1 MATTESSC
9 PICLCPLDNVGDHRV
24 VSLSCGH
31 LFGENCIR
39 KWIKSAKKCPMCN
52 VKAIPSHIRA
62 VYTQNIVVSEAA
74 ESKKLKGLLV
84 EAKKKVAEE
93 IRDRRTIA
101 VKLELARQEAAS
113 LKVQVQNYK
122 NEVNRLRLELSKARN
137 SSCGDGSSENA
148 KKAFLTV
155 PIKLEQNGDQ
165 LSRISSKP
173 EVLEIAGNKRKRC
186 ESLKGMSE
194 EVRNRIELKRQAAL
208 ARRRRK
214 MENKFMSSNP
224 GKENI
229 QLRDA

>member
-1 MATTESSC
+1 M
-9 PICLCPLDNVGDHRV
+9 
-24 VSLSCGH
+24 
-31 LFGENCIR
+31 
-39 KWIKSAKKCPMCN
+39 
-52 VKAIPSHIRA
+52 
-62 VYTQNIVVSEAA
+62 
-74 ESKKLKGLLV
+74 
-84 EAKKKVAEE
+84 
-93 IRDRRTIA
+93 
-101 VKLELARQEAAS
+101 ELARQEAAS

-186 ESLKGMSE
+186 ESPKGMSE

-229 QLRDA
+229 

>member
-1 MATTESSC
+1 
-9 PICLCPLDNVGDHRV
+9 
-24 VSLSCGH
+24 
-31 LFGENCIR
+31 
-39 KWIKSAKKCPMCN
+39 MCN
-52 VKAIPSHIRA
+52 VKATPSHIRA

-84 EAKKKVAEE
+84 EAKKKIAEE
-93 IRDRRTIA
+93 IRDRRKLA

-113 LKVQVQNYK
+113 LKVEVQNYK

-137 SSCGDGSSENA
+137 SSCGDSSSDDA
-148 KKAFLTV
+148 KKSFLRV
-155 PIKLEQNGDQ
+155 PIESEQNGDKI
-165 LSRISSKP
+165 SRISSKP

-186 ESLKGMSE
+186 ESLQGISE

-214 MENKFMSSNP
+214 MEIKL

-229 QLRDA
+229 QRKDA